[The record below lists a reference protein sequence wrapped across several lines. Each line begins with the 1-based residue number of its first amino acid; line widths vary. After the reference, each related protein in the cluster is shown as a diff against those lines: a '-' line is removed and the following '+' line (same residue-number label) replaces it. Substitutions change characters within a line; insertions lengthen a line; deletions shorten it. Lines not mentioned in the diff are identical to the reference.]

1 MRRLPFSLFLAQQL
15 AVGMTSVVAGKVLN
29 LERMS
34 SQSDHADEDRRS
46 ATFLCLNQK
55 LLIKEVKSILL
66 PPLKS
71 SS

>member
-15 AVGMTSVVAGKVLN
+15 AVGMTSVVAEKVLN

-34 SQSDHADEDRRS
+34 SQSDHADEDRQS
-46 ATFLCLNQK
+46 ATFLCLTQK
-55 LLIKEVKSILL
+55 LLIKEVQTALL